1 SLFSLIKAGA
11 KFLGKNL
18 LKQGACYAACKAS
31 KQC

>member
-18 LKQGACYAACKAS
+18 LKQGAQYAACKVS
-31 KQC
+31 KEC